1 MKIIDAPVSGLPAF
15 RRRLAWISA
24 HRSTG
29 DADFDLYKRLKA
41 ELVRDVPDL
50 SPREYDSA
58 VREIARV
65 AGV

>member
-1 MKIIDAPVSGLPAF
+1 MKVVDAPVSGLPAF

-24 HRSTG
+24 HRPTG
-29 DADFDLYKRLKA
+29 GADFSLYERLKG

-50 SPREYDSA
+50 SPREYDSV